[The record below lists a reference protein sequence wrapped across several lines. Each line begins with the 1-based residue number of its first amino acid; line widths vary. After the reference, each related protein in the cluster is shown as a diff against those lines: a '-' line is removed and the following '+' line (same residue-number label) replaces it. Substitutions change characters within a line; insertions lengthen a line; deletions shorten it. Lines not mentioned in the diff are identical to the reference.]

1 MGGLNPIACAN
12 LPYNIT
18 TPTIT
23 ALLQANCFS
32 AVTVMIQRE
41 VALRICA
48 APGSKDYGAFSI
60 YCQYYTTPEYLFEVP
75 PNCFIP
81 APKVTSAV
89 VRMVPRPAPAEVDDP
104 GHFFRVVKAAFALRR
119 KTLANSLAANLGS
132 DIAELLAGKKNL
144 SKGVR
149 ITVTESSV
157 TVDISLLVKY
167 GSSVQ
172 ATARAVQEGVAAAIE
187 NASGFTVEGVNVH
200 VAGVTFERPAR
211 TNQ

>member
-1 MGGLNPIACAN
+1 MADGKEYISCPDELG
-12 LPYNIT
+12 
-18 TPTIT
+18 TIHISEDV
-23 ALLQANCFS
+23 L
-32 AVTVMIQRE
+32 AVTAAAAALE
-41 VALRICA
+41 VE
-48 APGSKDYGAFSI
+48 GVG
-60 YCQYYTTPEYLFEVP
+60 
-75 PNCFIP
+75 
-81 APKVTSAV
+81 
-89 VRMVPRPAPAEVDDP
+89 
-104 GHFFRVVKAAFALRR
+104 
-119 KTLANSLAANLGS
+119 SLAANLGS

>member
-1 MGGLNPIACAN
+1 MADGKEYISCPDELGSIHISEDVL
-12 LPYNIT
+12 
-18 TPTIT
+18 
-23 ALLQANCFS
+23 
-32 AVTVMIQRE
+32 AVTAAAAALEDFFARCPRALE
-41 VALRICA
+41 VKRQMASNAAQAGRDVVSGGDVAAAL
-48 APGSKDYGAFSI
+48 
-60 YCQYYTTPEYLFEVP
+60 EVEG
-75 PNCFIP
+75 
-81 APKVTSAV
+81 V
-89 VRMVPRPAPAEVDDP
+89 
-104 GHFFRVVKAAFALRR
+104 G
-119 KTLANSLAANLGS
+119 SLAANLGS